1 MATPTEVTTEMDVP
15 ITVAVPVVQD
25 SHEKPYK
32 ADDKY
37 LLQAT
42 RILLAKLSSGQEQE
56 ITVDMLR
63 KETHHQWRLDYN
75 RWNKK
80 HNRALNRAKALRARD
95 AKDAALLAQLGLGPP
110 PSPLALSSP
119 PLPLAR
125 SFPLTP
131 AVSPL
136 VVSPTSFFSTLTPAP
151 SAHEH

>member
-1 MATPTEVTTEMDVP
+1 MCLCVQL
-15 ITVAVPVVQD
+15 QD

-32 ADDKY
+32 DNPKY
-37 LLQAT
+37 LLQAHK
-42 RILLAKLSSGQEQE
+42 ILLAAAAAGEA

-63 KETHHQWRLDYN
+63 KETHHQWRKDYN

-95 AKDAALLAQLGLGPP
+95 ATDAALLAELGLGPP

-119 PLPLAR
+119 PLPLA
-125 SFPLTP
+125 P

-136 VVSPTSFFSTLTPAP
+136 VVSPTSFFSRDDQ
-151 SAHEH
+151 

>member
-37 LLQAT
+37 LLQAR

-95 AKDAALLAQLGLGPP
+95 AKDAALLRRGGAGKARHARLDAAQAGDLAADRRMRAAA
-110 PSPLALSSP
+110 PL
-119 PLPLAR
+119 
-125 SFPLTP
+125 
-131 AVSPL
+131 
-136 VVSPTSFFSTLTPAP
+136 
-151 SAHEH
+151 

>member
-1 MATPTEVTTEMDVP
+1 MQL
-15 ITVAVPVVQD
+15 QD

-32 ADDKY
+32 DNPKY
-37 LLQAT
+37 LLQAGK
-42 RILLAKLSSGQEQE
+42 ILLAAAAAGEA

-63 KETHHQWRLDYN
+63 KEALRQWRKDYK

-80 HNRALNRAKALRARD
+80 LNRALNRAKALRARD
-95 AKDAALLAQLGLGPP
+95 AKDAALLAELGLGPP

-125 SFPLTP
+125 SSPLTP

-136 VVSPTSFFSTLTPAP
+136 VVVSPTSFFSREP
-151 SAHEH
+151 STVYTEEEVDDQ

>member
-1 MATPTEVTTEMDVP
+1 MCLCVQL
-15 ITVAVPVVQD
+15 QD

-32 ADDKY
+32 ANPKY
-37 LLQAT
+37 LLQS
-42 RILLAKLSSGQEQE
+42 RKILLAKLSSGQEQE
-56 ITVDMLR
+56 ITADMLR

-80 HNRALNRAKALRARD
+80 CNRALNRATALRARA
-95 AKDAALLAQLGLGPP
+95 AKDAALLAELGLGPP

-125 SFPLTP
+125 SSPLTP

-136 VVSPTSFFSTLTPAP
+136 VVSPTSFFAREHSTVRT
-151 SAHEH
+151 EEEEGDDQ